1 MFKKIVAT
9 ATVLLLGAGLSL
21 TAVSAANADP
31 YDGSGSGTDSGPYV
45 PPTKPADAA
54 ASTTVTPPTC
64 ASGAV
69 LTLHAVNAAWKD
81 DDGDDV
87 TSVPAGSGDFS
98 LTAYATYGHTFS
110 DGTTTQHFTGTLPPK
125 LSSDNPYCVPP
136 SQPKAS
142 VEVGDCTVGPYGASV
157 GVTFLFDNSDSSA
170 ATTFTIPSISLTQVV
185 PAGQTAEVGGTPVGG
200 GGASYDVFAN
210 GTKLTTLTVKS
221 FAGCDVTP
229 GDPTSSPAVC
239 QQGETGKVG
248 NGTIWVDLK
257 TGLIYTIDGP
267 GVHISPVT
275 QATNYLPVGEYTVSV
290 TAADGFILT
299 GDAKWPFTL
308 DIYPPTHGCA
318 TPTLFGSTAT
328 GVCLNNAPWI
338 QYDVTLN
345 DPDNQADNHA
355 ASLILAAGA
364 NTITLPL
371 AAMTDKGNGTWTA
384 SGKVLWPGAAV
395 DALGNATDWPG
406 WKLVGGHWVSDPSA
420 NFGWVRTITQATLS
434 VNPELVVDLAYPP
447 VTPDCNDNPPPTP
460 PTLAGSTTTGVCLT
474 NSPWIFYDVT
484 MTDPD
489 NQADNHTA
497 SLIMSD
503 GTHTT
508 TVDLGALTNK
518 GGGIWKV
525 SGQALWPGAS
535 VDLGGN
541 ATGWPG
547 WSFIAGAWA
556 ETPDA
561 NFGWTRAIT
570 TATLSVNPS
579 LTVDLQYPPARP
591 DCNDSPPDLPTD
603 ALIPTNA
610 THTDEY
616 CTSAGTFAGSITV
629 GQVAGV
635 NYLGFTNYFL
645 DGVPM
650 TKATTYLPAG
660 TYHVTAT
667 VKDPADTLD
676 GPSSWDITIA
686 GVDQTQCDEL
696 KTLALTGSDPSG
708 WFLFAG
714 GLLLIG
720 VALGAA
726 PVIRRRLNED

>member
-1 MFKKIVAT
+1 M
-9 ATVLLLGAGLSL
+9 
-21 TAVSAANADP
+21 
-31 YDGSGSGTDSGPYV
+31 
-45 PPTKPADAA
+45 
-54 ASTTVTPPTC
+54 
-64 ASGAV
+64 
-69 LTLHAVNAAWKD
+69 
-81 DDGDDV
+81 
-87 TSVPAGSGDFS
+87 
-98 LTAYATYGHTFS
+98 
-110 DGTTTQHFTGTLPPK
+110 
-125 LSSDNPYCVPP
+125 
-136 SQPKAS
+136 
-142 VEVGDCTVGPYGASV
+142 
-157 GVTFLFDNSDSSA
+157 
-170 ATTFTIPSISLTQVV
+170 
-185 PAGQTAEVGGTPVGG
+185 PAGQTADVGANPVGG
-200 GGASYDVFAN
+200 AGASFDVFAN
-210 GTKLTTLTVKS
+210 GTKLTTLVVKS
-221 FAGCDVTP
+221 FPGCEVAP
-229 GDPTSSPAVC
+229 GDPKPSPAVC
-239 QQGETGKVG
+239 VPGSDGKIG
-248 NGTIWVDLK
+248 NGSIWVDLK

-275 QATNYLPVGEYTVSV
+275 QATNYLPVGQYTVSV
-290 TAADGFILT
+290 TAADGFVLT

-308 DIYPPTHGCA
+308 DIYPPDHGCA
-318 TPTLFGSTAT
+318 TPTLFGSTAA

-345 DPDNQADNHA
+345 DPDNQADNHS
-355 ASLILAAGA
+355 ASLILTAGA
-364 NTITLPL
+364 NTLTLPL
-371 AAMTDKGNGTWTA
+371 AALTDNGDGTWSA

-395 DALGNATDWPG
+395 DGLGNATDWPG

-447 VTPDCNDNPPPTP
+447 VTPTCNDNPPPTP
-460 PTLAGSTTTGVCLT
+460 PTLAGSTATGVCLT

-489 NQADNHTA
+489 NQAVGHDA
-497 SLIMSD
+497 SLIMTD
-503 GTHTT
+503 GTDTKT
-508 TVDLGALTNK
+508 IDLGPLTDN
-518 GGGIWKV
+518 GDGTWSA
-525 SGQALWPGAS
+525 SGQVLWPGAS
-535 VDLGGN
+535 VEQVS
-541 ATGWPG
+541 AM
-547 WSFIAGAWA
+547 
-556 ETPDA
+556 
-561 NFGWTRAIT
+561 
-570 TATLSVNPS
+570 
-579 LTVDLQYPPARP
+579 RP
-591 DCNDSPPDLPTD
+591 DGRASRFIGGVLGRHPGRQLRLDEDDHDRDPVGESVAPGGPGCTRRPSRSCNAAPPDLPTD

-650 TKATTYLPAG
+650 TKATTFLPAG

-696 KTLALTGSDPSG
+696 KTLALTGSTR
-708 WFLFAG
+708 AG
-714 GLLLIG
+714 GSCSPVALLLIG